1 MNKLSGTIILCMFI
15 LMMSGCWGGSGSS
28 DEGADSIVVL
38 PTIKTLHEESLLL
51 VDDDYTDTCYVEDI
65 TCDESGRTMVDKL
78 HYGGGSVFSITFA
91 YDGELLV
98 RKDCG
103 FEGQDTAS
111 IYYSY
116 DDEGR
121 LQSVSDNKHPM
132 PIETYLYD
140 ENGRKEW
147 TFTHDGE
154 SDSIISSYHTQ
165 YDLLGRVEEEV
176 QYGVEFENQVLETHT
191 YTYDSDGNL
200 KEEKVENA
208 DGVTLVLYEYD
219 EYDEFGSWTL
229 CYKTEYQ
236 VPSSNGKKTR
246 TTRILTYY

>member
-1 MNKLSGTIILCMFI
+1 MI
-15 LMMSGCWGGSGSS
+15 
-28 DEGADSIVVL
+28 
-38 PTIKTLHEESLLL
+38 
-51 VDDDYTDTCYVEDI
+51 
-65 TCDESGRTMVDKL
+65 DKL

-191 YTYDSDGNL
+191 YIYDSDGNL